1 MIGTAAERREARVA
15 SILRAAWAL
24 AHTEGI
30 GGVSLH
36 AIAREIGIRQP
47 SLYAYFDS
55 KHDLYDAMFADGNR
69 QLLER
74 LDALRLP
81 RDPRAAVKAFM
92 RAFVAFAVEDAPR
105 AALLFQR
112 PIPGFEPSRESYEY
126 AQSVLNR
133 TGQLLHAAGL
143 EKSGDVDCFVA
154 MVGGVVEAQISNDP
168 GGNRWTRHLDR
179 LIDMYLDDAKRRSK
193 GR

>member
-15 SILRAAWAL
+15 SILQAAWAL
-24 AHTEGI
+24 AHAEGI

-36 AIAREIGIRQP
+36 AIAREVGIRQP
-47 SLYAYFDS
+47 SLYEYFDS

-105 AALLFQR
+105 SALLFQR
-112 PIPGFEPSRESYEY
+112 PIPGFEPSPESYEY
-126 AQSVLNR
+126 AQRVLHR
-133 TGQLLHAAGL
+133 TGQLLQAAGL

-154 MVGGVVEAQISNDP
+154 MVGGLVDAQISNDP